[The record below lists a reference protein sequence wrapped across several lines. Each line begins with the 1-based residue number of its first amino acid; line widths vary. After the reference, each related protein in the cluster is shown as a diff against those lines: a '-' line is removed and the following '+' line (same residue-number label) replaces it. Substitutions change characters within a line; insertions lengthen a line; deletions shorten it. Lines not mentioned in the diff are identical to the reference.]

1 MKSVKCIPDIKN
13 TDEYHEFVQ
22 ILQKRTSYPPIRK
35 TKYGVFIVLE
45 LSNGQERKMRLGIGY
60 NKENDNSNLSC
71 WRFDEKDNLERA
83 TLGDERYN
91 VLNREAVIVGCV
103 YYHRNQNNSRNFFLT
118 AFPFDLEIARE
129 ILQYE
134 NVLPALYVPLSVN
147 TVKAD
152 NNDPPNTYLNHYTV
166 TETTNNIN
174 EFGSG
179 VGLTKTISSETRPAI
194 PVDTS
199 TNPGSLQYPEYRNTK
214 LQIRPVPVD
223 EYQVFQIKAVGNQ
236 NNILVVTKINEE
248 TLFNPPIPVV
258 TGE

>member
-1 MKSVKCIPDIKN
+1 M
-13 TDEYHEFVQ
+13 
-22 ILQKRTSYPPIRK
+22 
-35 TKYGVFIVLE
+35 
-45 LSNGQERKMRLGIGY
+45 
-60 NKENDNSNLSC
+60 
-71 WRFDEKDNLERA
+71 
-83 TLGDERYN
+83 
-91 VLNREAVIVGCV
+91 
-103 YYHRNQNNSRNFFLT
+103 
-118 AFPFDLEIARE
+118 
-129 ILQYE
+129 
-134 NVLPALYVPLSVN
+134 N

-174 EFGSG
+174 EWGSG
-179 VGLTKTISSETRPAI
+179 VGLTKTISRETRPAI

-199 TNPGSLQYPEYRNTK
+199 TNQGSLQYPEYRNRN

-223 EYQVFQIKAVGNQ
+223 EYQVFQILAVGNQ

>member
-1 MKSVKCIPDIKN
+1 MNSYKYYKKELH
-13 TDEYHEFVQ
+13 T
-22 ILQKRTSYPPIRK
+22 LQYEK
-35 TKYGVFIVLE
+35 
-45 LSNGQERKMRLGIGY
+45 QERKMRLGIGY
-60 NKENDNSNLSC
+60 NKENDNFNIACYRL
-71 WRFDEKDNLERA
+71 DEKNNLQVA

-103 YYHRNQNNSRNFFLT
+103 YYHRNRNNSRYFLLT

-134 NVLPALYVPLSVN
+134 NPLPALYVPSNLNIVRS
-147 TVKAD
+147 D
-152 NNDPPNTYLNHYTV
+152 NNDPPNIYIRRDTI

-199 TNPGSLQYPEYRNTK
+199 TNPGSLQYPEYRNRN

-223 EYQVFQIKAVGNQ
+223 EYQVFQILAVGNQ